1 VRVIG
6 KSSPVQFRID
16 GVTLD
21 RATWA
26 RRSPAIEQ
34 ERKIAIYDLLAE
46 NHFEPKGSEGG
57 PYHLILGVAE
67 NRLVFDVRLSDG
79 SEHGRVL
86 LSLTP
91 FKQVLKDYFAVC
103 ESYYV
108 ALRDAPLR
116 LEAIDMGRKSLHDDG
131 ANLLRE
137 RLKGK
142 IGIDFV
148 TARRLFT
155 LICALSL

>member
-1 VRVIG
+1 VPKR
-6 KSSPVQFRID
+6 PPPPQFRVD

-21 RATWA
+21 GGTLS
-26 RRSPAIEQ
+26 RRSAEVER
-34 ERKIAIYDLLAE
+34 ERKVAIYDLLGE
-46 NHFEPKGSEGG
+46 NHFEPHGSPGG

-79 SEHGRVL
+79 TAHGRVL

-91 FKQVLKDYFAVC
+91 FKRVLKDYFVVC
-103 ESYYV
+103 ESYYA
-108 ALRDAPLR
+108 ALRDAPAR
-116 LEAIDMGRKSLHDDG
+116 LEAIDMGRRGLHDDG

-137 RLKGK
+137 RLEGK
-142 IGIDFV
+142 IVVDFL

>member
-1 VRVIG
+1 MAKRAQ
-6 KSSPVQFRID
+6 PPQFRVD

-21 RATWA
+21 GGAWS
-26 RRSPAIEQ
+26 RRSPEIEQ
-34 ERKIAIYDLLAE
+34 ERKVAIYDLLGE
-46 NHFEPKGSEGG
+46 NHFEPKGSAGG

-79 SEHGRVL
+79 SAHGRVL

-91 FKQVLKDYFAVC
+91 FKRVLKDYFTVC
-103 ESYYV
+103 ESYYA
-108 ALRDAPLR
+108 ALRDAPAR
-116 LEAIDMGRKSLHDDG
+116 LEAIDMGRRGLHDDG

-137 RLKGK
+137 RLEGK
-142 IGIDFV
+142 IAIDFL

>member
-1 VRVIG
+1 MTKRAHAA
-6 KSSPVQFRID
+6 SFRID

-21 RATWA
+21 GGTLA
-26 RRSPAIEQ
+26 RRSPEIEQ

-46 NHFEPKGSEGG
+46 NHFEPKGSSGG
-57 PYHLILGVAE
+57 PYHLVLGIAE
-67 NRLVFDVRLSDG
+67 NRLVFDVRLGDG
-79 SEHGRVL
+79 SAHGRVL
-86 LSLTP
+86 LSLSP
-91 FKQVLKDYFAVC
+91 FKRVLKDYFTLC
-103 ESYYV
+103 ESYYA
-108 ALRDAPLR
+108 ALRDAPAR

-142 IGIDFV
+142 IAMDFL

-155 LICALSL
+155 LICVLSL